1 LAARKSDSLQYGY
14 GAVSVSPQRQR
25 ASKELG
31 FSREKNIYKQ
41 LAQLATARGATEANI
56 SRMLLFLTFAVCSLH
71 KCKTH
76 YGN

>member
-1 LAARKSDSLQYGY
+1 LAARKNDSLQYGY

-41 LAQLATARGATEANI
+41 LDQLATARGATEAKY
-56 SRMLLFLTFAVCSLH
+56 RACFYF
-71 KCKTH
+71 
-76 YGN
+76 